1 MREKKE
7 EGVKTKK
14 KRTAKRNTSL
24 WKKNRKKR
32 GEDTEAATRG
42 GDLWWDYRWRYF
54 FITVSPGCFSFL
66 FFVVPTR
73 FGWLALSRLVLR
85 STSSVFPSSTLP
97 ISPYDATVYTL
108 CSMLRS
114 ARGGL
119 YLNNIH
125 ELRYTRQIYCSDTRG
140 FSEAPEPT
148 TTPLLFSSLAT
159 VVFFLLSQH
168 SISFPIQTV
177 SSILML
183 FYLSDYLRELAT

>member
-1 MREKKE
+1 M
-7 EGVKTKK
+7 
-14 KRTAKRNTSL
+14 AKRNTSL

-148 TTPLLFSSLAT
+148 TTPSPFLFARYSRFLSSLAALNL
-159 VVFFLLSQH
+159 VSYSNCFIFDFDALLS
-168 SISFPIQTV
+168 IGLPT
-177 SSILML
+177 
-183 FYLSDYLRELAT
+183 